1 MQRGF
6 SLIEVIIFCFG
17 ISILTAVI
25 LPRGL
30 EFFQRT
36 MMYTETQRL
45 HTNLRLAQD
54 FSSTVT
60 SEVGLLDFPSIAN
73 ESGEIR
79 FRIDSDGHGYLLT
92 ENNFIYKPV
101 LHRQFPNWINI
112 HIDAVMW
119 IYFSKFGIVN
129 KYTSPGLHIHTTR
142 TTITLNRDGS
152 MSFGEKYHV
161 ILHDNGR
168 IRADFRTPSGN

>member
-30 EFFQRT
+30 EFYQRT

-54 FSSTVT
+54 LNSTVT
-60 SEVGLLDFPSIAN
+60 SEIGYLDFPSIN
-73 ESGEIR
+73 DKSGEVR
-79 FRIDSDGHGYLLT
+79 FQIDSNRHGYYLT
-92 ENNFIYKPV
+92 EKNLMYKKI
-101 LHRQFPNWINI
+101 LHQQFPRWMSISMNSILP
-112 HIDAVMW
+112 
-119 IYFSKFGIVN
+119 IYFMKSGTLAN
-129 KYTSPGLHIHTTR
+129 QSR
-142 TTITLNRDGS
+142 TTITLNRDES
-152 MSFGEKYHV
+152 MSFGEKYHI

-168 IRADFRTPSGN
+168 IRADFRYPGGN